1 MISGNVELPSIVRL
15 EGAVQAYE
23 RSGTSD
29 RPPRL
34 PGAVVVQD
42 RLSRPTSGTN
52 VSTLEEESN
61 KGFVGMQAGLS
72 GRQGSDELSE
82 DLMEL
87 LGQGLF
93 SQHSVDAQ
101 FDSSQYAHATS
112 QTQLPLP
119 SAIKLNTNQIP
130 TVAASVS
137 TESSNMTASVQL
149 APVYCSTTAGSAV
162 PAHAPT
168 SMVSPAVR
176 EGETVS
182 TTAPPATLLSH
193 GEIAGSAV
201 RKADSLQQEDKA
213 SLSQLYATGHLAEDM
228 ASSVLGSV
236 RKEVE
241 QIHKDSP
248 EDEKEEWMHISQ
260 DPSSM
265 VQAPLVSSPTF
276 AIQDWE
282 KDLAELDSDEDESI
296 QEPLAEEKA
305 SALQISNLEVTEHV
319 AADVETKVGSF
330 SFCL

>member
-1 MISGNVELPSIVRL
+1 
-15 EGAVQAYE
+15 
-23 RSGTSD
+23 
-29 RPPRL
+29 L
-34 PGAVVVQD
+34 PGAIFVQD
-42 RLSRPTSGTN
+42 RLSRPTSGIN

-61 KGFVGMQAGLS
+61 KGFVGLS

-93 SQHSVDAQ
+93 SQHSADAQ

-112 QTQLPLP
+112 QMQLPLP

-149 APVYCSTTAGSAV
+149 PPVYCSTTAGSAV
-162 PAHAPT
+162 PAHAHT
-168 SMVSPAVR
+168 SMVSPAMR
-176 EGETVS
+176 EGERETVS

-201 RKADSLQQEDKA
+201 RKADSLQHEDKA

-236 RKEVE
+236 TKEVE
-241 QIHKDSP
+241 QIHNDSP